1 MDSVTP
7 PNAFCT
13 LSAYNTI
20 YRSKAEMRS
29 SRKNQGS
36 AESKLKMAKA
46 LADMELTDQTIN
58 LLGDEGA
65 IPPLAKMISG

>member
-1 MDSVTP
+1 
-7 PNAFCT
+7 
-13 LSAYNTI
+13 
-20 YRSKAEMRS
+20 MRS

-65 IPPLAKMISG
+65 IPPLVKMISVKGISFGSSKESVYKSQEQETHG